1 MLRCTL
7 VPKIGNSD
15 KVRFTYYE
23 IIQAVQTRDKLNMVE
38 LMAAKIM
45 DCKLDRRGALVFQLT
60 SWH

>member
-1 MLRCTL
+1 M
-7 VPKIGNSD
+7 PKIGNSD